1 MFHAAIGAVVY
12 SVVACDW
19 LVRTIKT
26 EGKLNIFFGPIYD
39 GCKDKLYSFCNVQT
53 IYKWSFTLVSECDNP
68 EHKTHAFDVNG
79 AFSAYLS
86 VMLFLMYCIDTRLK
100 YKELHLIRSFQDSS
114 ENLKGNSKSVM
125 LLSFVSIFDIRL

>member
-1 MFHAAIGAVVY
+1 MMGDI
-12 SVVACDW
+12 
-19 LVRTIKT
+19 
-26 EGKLNIFFGPIYD
+26 
-39 GCKDKLYSFCNVQT
+39 YSFCNVQT

-68 EHKTHAFDVNG
+68 EHNTHAFDVNG

-100 YKELHLIRSFQDSS
+100 YKELQLIRSFQDSS